1 MLLTLPTPEHPHS
14 CSNQKCLQIL
24 SNVSRQGLKR
34 KGGNIIQFENHCSG
48 LLITIL
54 PKCQFP
60 FLPTPSNML
69 RFTVTGVI
77 FWEVSSER
85 MEPVQPCQ
93 CPPHGQ
99 RGQTVWACPVTK
111 SCPTLVTQWD
121 FPAGLLC
128 PWDFPGKNTG
138 EGCHFLLEGICP
150 T

>member
-60 FLPTPSNML
+60 FLPTPSNIKEPQGASLAVQWL
-69 RFTVTGVI
+69 RLHASKAGDPGLTPGQGTKIPHSVA
-77 FWEVSSER
+77 R
-85 MEPVQPCQ
+85 KKKEP
-93 CPPHGQ
+93 H
-99 RGQTVWACPVTK
+99 RF
-111 SCPTLVTQWD
+111 LTQL
-121 FPAGLLC
+121 FQGLFSILS
-128 PWDFPGKNTG
+128 
-138 EGCHFLLEGICP
+138 LLAPEKFYI
-150 T
+150 

>member
-1 MLLTLPTPEHPHS
+1 MTLPLERPLEDESVSKRTATAAGKKGPKHALKNLPDPYFS
-14 CSNQKCLQIL
+14 KLQ
-24 SNVSRQGLKR
+24 SVY
-34 KGGNIIQFENHCSG
+34 HA
-48 LLITIL
+48 
-54 PKCQFP
+54 
-60 FLPTPSNML
+60 LPTPSNML

-128 PWDFPGKNTG
+128 PWDCPGKNTG
-138 EGCHFLLEGICP
+138 EGCHFLLQGIFP
-150 T
+150 TQGSYPCLLH